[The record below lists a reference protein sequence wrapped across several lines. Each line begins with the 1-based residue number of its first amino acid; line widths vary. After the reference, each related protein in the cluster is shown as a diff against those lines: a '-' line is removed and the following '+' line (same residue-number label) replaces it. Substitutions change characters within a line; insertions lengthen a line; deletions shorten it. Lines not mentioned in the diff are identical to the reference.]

1 MSAVE
6 DPPEPSDL
14 DVLERSAEP
23 GDAALGALIR
33 EALHLPPRTLNP
45 AQAPVVNLGKYP
57 TVVAV
62 GDPLTREQTNEVMLR
77 TGRWY
82 MLTSNDDAWNEMVI
96 HILGLAD
103 KLDASLREYPN
114 GVVDWDYE
122 YMHDLTDAFGD
133 GIGALKLYALDNTP
147 IMSYRRGTGWLDW
160 SGRIRAR
167 YTESS
172 KWTGIE
178 QVEADWRDI
187 AAAFPFL
194 RLRSQLLA
202 GDYLNEH
209 IRSGAVGAEWIIENG
224 TVTRVEHPGKPLLGP
239 ERWWQKPIN
248 EWYQFDWYWWKIA
261 KPIRELRHWYER
273 RYRRRW
279 PHIGPW
285 SLAMHW
291 DERGVSACRLIEAV
305 DQLKETV
312 MDDTFILTEDHLKLL
327 GHLNLRW
334 EDAYKGAVGA
344 DVKMP
349 YGSSWVFHDIAAI
362 LDPEGFNAIPD
373 GDDEAVG
380 AYEQANEERF
390 LRVHEETFKALDV
403 VLRTG
408 QFQPGR
414 YRRTDPWA
422 HDWKR
427 IGTEGASV

>member
-1 MSAVE
+1 MCDQ
-6 DPPEPSDL
+6 DPAHAGCGCEP
-14 DVLERSAEP
+14 
-23 GDAALGALIR
+23 
-33 EALHLPPRTLNP
+33 
-45 AQAPVVNLGKYP
+45 PVANLGKYP

-77 TGRWY
+77 TTRWY
-82 MLTSNDDAWNEMVI
+82 LSCNDDAWNEMVV

-103 KLDASLREYPN
+103 KLNESTVKLPDGKVIWDWEYR
-114 GVVDWDYE
+114 YQLT
-122 YMHDLTDAFGD
+122 HDFGD
-133 GIGALKLYALDNTP
+133 GISALHLCALDNAG

-167 YTESS
+167 YTEGS
-172 KWTGIE
+172 KWTGID
-178 QVEADWRDI
+178 QVETDWRDL

-209 IRSGAVGAEWIIENG
+209 IRPGAVGAEWIIENG
-224 TVTRVEHPGKPLLGP
+224 TVTRVEHPGKPLIGP
-239 ERWWQKPIN
+239 ERWWQKHH
-248 EWYQFDWYWWKIA
+248 EDWYQFFWWLWNIA
-261 KPIRELRHWYER
+261 KPIRNLYYWQNR
-273 RYRRRW
+273 RYERRW

-285 SLAMHW
+285 SLARHW

-305 DQLKETV
+305 DQMKETV
-312 MDDTFILTEDHLKLL
+312 MHDIFILTEDHLKLL

-344 DVKMP
+344 DIKMP

-373 GDDEAVG
+373 GDDKAIG

-390 LRVHEETFKALDV
+390 LRTHEETFKALDV

-427 IGTEGASV
+427 IDTEGASV